1 MCTAITYQPRELY
14 MGRSLDYEASYGEE
28 IVMLPRRFPLRFRHG
43 GGSEQGYAILGTAH
57 VADGYP
63 LYYDA
68 VNEKGLG
75 IAGLNFV
82 GNAHYAAPQDGRQ
95 NVAQFEFIPWL
106 LRQCAADGIR
116 QHQRGSAGG
125 IHLAVVVFFDN
136 FDVKIASQYLCS
148 FFGKLAQQ
156 RNAQ

>member
-63 LYYDA
+63 LKEPEPA
-68 VNEKGLG
+68 NGPRETITTTTTGSSST
-75 IAGLNFV
+75 IRTSSISR
-82 GNAHYAAPQDGRQ
+82 APSFRPRQ
-95 NVAQFEFIPWL
+95 NCKGSTTWSKCPRHAS
-106 LRQCAADGIR
+106 AAG
-116 QHQRGSAGG
+116 
-125 IHLAVVVFFDN
+125 
-136 FDVKIASQYLCS
+136 
-148 FFGKLAQQ
+148 
-156 RNAQ
+156 

>member
-28 IVMLPRRFPLRFRHG
+28 LVVLPRRFPLRFRHG

-82 GNAHYAAPQDGRQ
+82 GNARYAAPQDGRQ
-95 NVAQFEFIPWL
+95 DTRAGPDDVGPSCDTHLKSAKRN
-106 LRQCAADGIR
+106 
-116 QHQRGSAGG
+116 QR
-125 IHLAVVVFFDN
+125 D
-136 FDVKIASQYLCS
+136 
-148 FFGKLAQQ
+148 
-156 RNAQ
+156 R

>member
-28 IVMLPRRFPLRFRHG
+28 LVVLPRRFPLRFRHG

-82 GNAHYAAPQDGRQ
+82 GNARYAAPQDGRQ
-95 NVAQFEFIPWL
+95 NVGVRALQHDEHRLCRLAIHGL
-106 LRQCAADGIR
+106 CTVRIRCHALGRLNTGCCGI
-116 QHQRGSAGG
+116 
-125 IHLAVVVFFDN
+125 VV
-136 FDVKIASQYLCS
+136 K
-148 FFGKLAQQ
+148 
-156 RNAQ
+156 

>member
-75 IAGLNFV
+75 IAGLNGV
-82 GNAHYAAPQDGRQ
+82 PVRLTACSSCRASASVAHCRSSHGMNSNCATFCRPSCGAA
-95 NVAQFEFIPWL
+95 
-106 LRQCAADGIR
+106 
-116 QHQRGSAGG
+116 
-125 IHLAVVVFFDN
+125 
-136 FDVKIASQYLCS
+136 
-148 FFGKLAQQ
+148 
-156 RNAQ
+156 